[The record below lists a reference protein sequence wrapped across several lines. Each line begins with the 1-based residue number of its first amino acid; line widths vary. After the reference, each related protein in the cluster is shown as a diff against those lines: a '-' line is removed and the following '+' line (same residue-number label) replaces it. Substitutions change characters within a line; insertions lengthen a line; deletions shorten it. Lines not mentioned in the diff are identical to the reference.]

1 MNDNC
6 ICIHEER
13 FATVESDVAELKARL
28 DSKRDDIHSINNEL
42 LRDRQHQSELLEKV
56 TRVTVLLEEG
66 QKQRTANNGKL
77 TELEDKIDKL
87 QDEIVD
93 NKQDIVALSSSLSS
107 FRNTMLALIP
117 IVSIIISVVLH
128 FIQI

>member
-13 FATVESDVAELKARL
+13 FATIESDVAELKARL

-42 LRDRQHQSELLEKV
+42 LRDRQHQTE
-56 TRVTVLLEEG
+56 LLEEG
-66 QKQRTANNGKL
+66 QKQRTANNSKL

-128 FIQI
+128 FIPI

>member
-1 MNDNC
+1 MNDKC
-6 ICIHEER
+6 ICIYEER

-42 LRDRQHQSELLEKV
+42 LRDRQHQNQLLEKV

-128 FIQI
+128 FIPI

>member
-1 MNDNC
+1 MNDKC

-66 QKQRTANNGKL
+66 QKQRTANNDKL

>member
-128 FIQI
+128 FIPI

>member
-13 FATVESDVAELKARL
+13 FATIESDVAELKARL

-42 LRDRQHQSELLEKV
+42 LRDRQHQTQLLEKV

-66 QKQRTANNGKL
+66 QKQRTANNSKL

-128 FIQI
+128 FIPI

>member
-42 LRDRQHQSELLEKV
+42 LRDRQHQTELLEKV

-66 QKQRTANNGKL
+66 QKQRTANNDKL

-107 FRNTMLALIP
+107 FRNTMVGLIP

>member
-13 FATVESDVAELKARL
+13 FATIESDVAELKARL

-42 LRDRQHQSELLEKV
+42 LRDRQHQTELLEKV

-66 QKQRTANNGKL
+66 QKQRTANNSKL

-93 NKQDIVALSSSLSS
+93 NKQDIVAFSSSLSS

-128 FIQI
+128 FIPI

>member
-1 MNDNC
+1 MNDKWV
-6 ICIHEER
+6 CIHEER

-66 QKQRTANNGKL
+66 QKQRTANNDKL
-77 TELEDKIDKL
+77 SELEDKIDKL

-128 FIQI
+128 FIPI